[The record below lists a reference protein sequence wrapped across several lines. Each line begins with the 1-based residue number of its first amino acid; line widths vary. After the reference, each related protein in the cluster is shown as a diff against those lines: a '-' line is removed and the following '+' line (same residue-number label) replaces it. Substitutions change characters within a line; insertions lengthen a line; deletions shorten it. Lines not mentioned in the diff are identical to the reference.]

1 MINEIENDIKLVE
14 KGIEVAEKAIRDGSN
29 KLDQHLSVKKVN
41 TEKIKANNALIQMGL
56 ERKKKEGGH
65 KKNIKNL
72 TNRPFDIIY
81 S

>member
-1 MINEIENDIKLVE
+1 MYRSCLQVM
-14 KGIEVAEKAIRDGSN
+14 VATSYI
-29 KLDQHLSVKKVN
+29 QHLSVKKVN

-72 TNRPFDIIY
+72 TNRPFDINY